1 MSGRRPS
8 GRQIFLPGRSQA
20 ESATPGQSPSGD
32 KASQRQSVQIDDLCA
47 RLVGTVFKLLAREKL
62 GYDISLVDTDSQDYK
77 TVTNSD
83 LDSTF
88 KRLSSCGNELWAE
101 ISNISKYQINLMLNI
116 SAVTTWTPR
125 CYACPRPWWPST
137 SWWPPPPTWTS
148 GGWWTSANWG
158 PPSGWAG
165 SSPAG
170 WSRPLLLSTITGKS
184 SKISTLW
191 PPSCLAR
198 SRGGSSESEWG
209 GMTRG
214 GSFNI

>member
-32 KASQRQSVQIDDLCA
+32 KASQRESVQIDDLCA

-88 KRLSSCGNELWAE
+88 KRLSSCGNEL
-101 ISNISKYQINLMLNI
+101 
-116 SAVTTWTPR
+116 
-125 CYACPRPWWPST
+125 
-137 SWWPPPPTWTS
+137 
-148 GGWWTSANWG
+148 
-158 PPSGWAG
+158 
-165 SSPAG
+165 
-170 WSRPLLLSTITGKS
+170 
-184 SKISTLW
+184 
-191 PPSCLAR
+191 
-198 SRGGSSESEWG
+198 
-209 GMTRG
+209 
-214 GSFNI
+214 